1 MNGRGA
7 SDMVKV
13 LRFGLMDP
21 LIKDNGVMGK
31 RKATASSCIL
41 MAPSMKVTGV
51 MIKPTESVPTPKMM
65 VLFVVVI
72 GSMTSNMVFVSKPHK
87 MENTVVS

>member
-1 MNGRGA
+1 MLSCNGENIFTRLAQNTKVNGRGA
-7 SDMVKV
+7 SDMAKV

-21 LIKDNGVMGK
+21 LIKDNGVMEK

-51 MIKPTESVPTPKMM
+51 MIKSTE
-65 VLFVVVI
+65 
-72 GSMTSNMVFVSKPHK
+72 
-87 MENTVVS
+87 

>member
-7 SDMVKV
+7 SDMAKV

-21 LIKDNGVMGK
+21 LIKDNGVMVK
-31 RKATASSCIL
+31 LKATASSCIL

-51 MIKPTESVPTPKMM
+51 MIKPTE
-65 VLFVVVI
+65 
-72 GSMTSNMVFVSKPHK
+72 
-87 MENTVVS
+87 